1 MLSILKNNYIYFV
14 KNKKPQPWLLKNFK
28 WVSLVLLIASLIFVY
43 FIPRAI
49 IYPDYKIIGWLQF
62 VLILFIVPLFVFT
75 TLVSFTK
82 LVKLSAGIAA
92 VTTLTVG
99 LTFGLLQSYREKLE
113 LNRYGVWTKAIV
125 IARKH
130 PGNRNSNAKWM
141 IKCSY
146 VANNHTY
153 ETLYHD
159 DINDVHPMGDTIK
172 IIYSSQFPKIYA
184 LDYEWKR

>member
-14 KNKKPQPWLLKNFK
+14 KNKKPQPWFLKNFK
-28 WVSLVLLIASLIFVY
+28 WISLVLLMVSLTFVY

-82 LVKLSAGIAA
+82 LVKLSVGIAA

-99 LTFGLLQSYREKLE
+99 LTFGFLQSYREKVE
-113 LNRYGVWTKAIV
+113 LNKYGVWTKAIV

-130 PGNRNSNAKWM
+130 PGNRNSNAKWV
-141 IKCSY
+141 IRCRYK
-146 VANNHTY
+146 ANNRDY
-153 ETLYHD
+153 ETRYHD
-159 DINDVHPMGDTIK
+159 DMDDVHPIGDTIK
-172 IIYSSQFPKIYA
+172 ILYSSPFPKI
-184 LDYEWKR
+184 